1 MVPKTHP
8 VCGCDGSIARG
19 ALWLRAL
26 FPGKNCWRTRI
37 GSRRKAGCR
46 SFRCAALPTPRVQRG
61 NGVPPFLGE
70 GRADHRHHPAVLR
83 ARPGAAALLEALPRV
98 GGWVC
103 AESPGMGSMLKSCE
117 LSSKPPVTKAAVRS
131 ACANSA
137 LVGRRLFVVKN
148 RSCALWFHT
157 AKTSR
162 RNRGASNGLCRHSRG
177 CCCVSF
183 SILRSQAANQGLPS
197 RGGLF
202 CRFTISPVT
211 LMLRFLTEWHK
222 SDTNDGTNAMLI
234 NM

>member
-37 GSRRKAGCR
+37 RSRRETGVGAFGARPC
-46 SFRCAALPTPRVQRG
+46 QRHGRQHG

-70 GRADHRHHPAVLR
+70 GRADHRHHPAVLQ

-137 LVGRRLFVVKN
+137 LVGRRLFVVKK
-148 RSCALWFHT
+148 RSRAL
-157 AKTSR
+157 
-162 RNRGASNGLCRHSRG
+162 
-177 CCCVSF
+177 
-183 SILRSQAANQGLPS
+183 
-197 RGGLF
+197 
-202 CRFTISPVT
+202 
-211 LMLRFLTEWHK
+211 
-222 SDTNDGTNAMLI
+222 
-234 NM
+234 